1 MYKGCQIP
9 KQLRRYLIGDLK
21 RKDHKED
28 PNTDGRI
35 TLNRT
40 FAK

>member
-1 MYKGCQIP
+1 MYKGCQIREE
-9 KQLRRYLIGDLK
+9 LRRNLIENPYP
-21 RKDHKED
+21 KDHKED

-40 FAK
+40 FPK